1 MLFMLPAFVAPG
13 GCTVVVVPLISL
25 RADLMQRCQQ
35 LRIQYVSWESR
46 RPPDEAVIVLVTP
59 ESSEDPDFH
68 TFLNRQ
74 RWMRRLDRIMVDECH
89 IILNSQKDFRPAM
102 A

>member
-1 MLFMLPAFVAPG
+1 M
-13 GCTVVVVPLISL
+13 
-25 RADLMQRCQQ
+25 
-35 LRIQYVSWESR
+35 
-46 RPPDEAVIVLVTP
+46 TP

-68 TFLNRQ
+68 TFLNQ
-74 RWMRRLDRIMVDECH
+74 QQWMRRLDQIMVDECY